1 MRGWSVISEKDFFD
15 MSTVENVIKLVIQ
28 YNPDAVMVIKS
39 TISVGY
45 TASIREKM
53 HCDNIILSLEFLRV
67 SKALYDNLYPSK
79 IIVSTDVENTRLM
92 KAANIFAGLLQEG
105 AIKENIDTLIMG
117 FTEAVKLF
125 AKVYPTKKF

>member
-1 MRGWSVISEKDFFD
+1 MISEKDFFD

-45 TASIREKM
+45 RASIREKM

-125 AKVYPTKKF
+125 ANVYPTKKF

>member
-1 MRGWSVISEKDFFD
+1 MRGWRVISEKDFFD

-125 AKVYPTKKF
+125 ANVYPTKKF

>member
-1 MRGWSVISEKDFFD
+1 MISEKDFFD

-92 KAANIFAGLLQEG
+92 KAANIFEGLLQEG

-125 AKVYPTKKF
+125 ANVYPTKKF

>member
-1 MRGWSVISEKDFFD
+1 MISEKDFFD
-15 MSTVENVIKLVIQ
+15 MRTVENVIKLVIQ

-125 AKVYPTKKF
+125 ANVYPTKKF

>member
-53 HCDNIILSLEFLRV
+53 HCYNIILSLEFLRV

-125 AKVYPTKKF
+125 ANVYPTKKF

>member
-1 MRGWSVISEKDFFD
+1 
-15 MSTVENVIKLVIQ
+15 
-28 YNPDAVMVIKS
+28 
-39 TISVGY
+39 
-45 TASIREKM
+45 M

-125 AKVYPTKKF
+125 ANVYPTKKF

>member
-1 MRGWSVISEKDFFD
+1 

-125 AKVYPTKKF
+125 ANVYPTKSFKFQRHRQ

>member
-1 MRGWSVISEKDFFD
+1 VRGWSVISEKDFFD

-125 AKVYPTKKF
+125 ANVYPTKKF

>member
-125 AKVYPTKKF
+125 ANVYPTKKF